1 MAKRKSDSP
10 QKAALREMMST
21 YMKENNVLPKNG
33 TDVNS
38 IMRDMMSIIL
48 EGTLDAEM
56 DEELGYSKYDYRNK
70 DTENSRNGYSKKTMH
85 TSYGDMDINVPR
97 DRKGEFEPQVVKKY
111 QNTVTQDM
119 EEKILSMYAKGMT
132 TSDIESHMRELYD
145 IDVSDTTISRITD
158 KVLPLIKEWQ
168 ERPLEEVYAVVFMD
182 AIHYH
187 VRSEGRIVKRA
198 VYIAIGINMAGIK
211 DVLGMYV
218 GENESAKFWLS
229 IMNGLKNR
237 GVEDILI
244 TCVDGLTGFPQ
255 AIEAV
260 YPNAEIQQCIIHQ
273 IRNSTKYVS
282 YKDLKKLMA
291 DLKTVYSAPDEKT
304 AVTNLEEFGKK
315 WDSKY
320 PQIHKSWSERWPTLA
335 TYFKYPEAV
344 RRLIYTT
351 NTIEGFNRQLR
362 KVTKS
367 KTVFPSDDSLL
378 KMLYLAMMDIT
389 KKWTGHR
396 QDWGQIHAQ
405 LEIFFEERLAGHRS
419 PY

>member
-1 MAKRKSDSP
+1 MARKKDTP
-10 QKAALREMMST
+10 QKAALREMMGN
-21 YMKENNVLPKNG
+21 YLKENNVTVKDG

-48 EGTLDAEM
+48 EGALDQEM

-70 DTENSRNGYSKKTMH
+70 ATDNSRNGHSQKTMH
-85 TSYGDMDINVPR
+85 TSYGDMEIDIPR
-97 DRKGEFEPQVVKKY
+97 DRKGEFEPQIVKKY

-119 EEKILSMYAKGMT
+119 EEKIISMYAKGMT
-132 TSDIESHMRELYD
+132 TNDIESHMRELYN
-145 IDVSDTTISRITD
+145 IEISDSTISRITD
-158 KVLPLIKEWQ
+158 KILPIVKEWQ
-168 ERPLEEVYAVVFMD
+168 ERPLEKIYAVVFMD

-187 VRSEGRIVKRA
+187 VRNEGRIVKRA
-198 VYIAIGINMAGIK
+198 VYIAIGIDMEGHK

-218 GENESAKFWLS
+218 GQNESAKFWLS
-229 IMNGLKNR
+229 ILNGLKNR

-244 TCVDGLTGFPQ
+244 ACVDGLTGFPQ

-260 YPNAEIQQCIIHQ
+260 FPDTEIQQCIIHQ
-273 IRNSTKYVS
+273 IRNTTKFVS
-282 YKDLKKLMA
+282 YKERKPLMA
-291 DLKTVYSAPDEKT
+291 DLKRVYAAPTEEIARAELDGFDEKWS
-304 AVTNLEEFGKK
+304 G
-315 WDSKY
+315 KY
-320 PQIHKSWSERWPTLA
+320 PKIAKSWKDNWANLS

-367 KTVFPSDDSLL
+367 KTVFPSDESLL
-378 KMLYLAMMDIT
+378 KMLYLAMVDIT

-396 QDWGQIHAQ
+396 QDWGQIHSQ
-405 LEIFFEERLAGHRS
+405 LEIFFEERLSGL
-419 PY
+419 